1 MAMAGGSTE
10 KRKVEEA
17 DAAPEEGA
25 RRSKRRR
32 WDSADDANADA
43 GAAAEASEVAPATD
57 EPAAEK
63 PAPSVA
69 EKLAKA

>member
-43 GAAAEASEVAPATD
+43 GAAAEASKTSWAVSSRLRGD
-57 EPAAEK
+57 
-63 PAPSVA
+63 
-69 EKLAKA
+69 